1 MVWVVNLGCPIL
13 GLGVRFK
20 TGLLG
25 FGLWGFNIGKW
36 PLVYIEFGLQFLG
49 VQILRLRLGL
59 GFNY

>member
-13 GLGVRFK
+13 ELGVRFK

-36 PLVYIEFGLQFLG
+36 PWVYIEFGLQVWG
-49 VQILRLRLGL
+49 VQILRLVLGL

>member
-1 MVWVVNLGCPIL
+1 MVWVVNLGCVIL

-25 FGLWGFNIGKW
+25 FGLWSFNIGKW
-36 PLVYIEFGLQFLG
+36 PLVYIEFGLPFLG

>member
-13 GLGVRFK
+13 GLGSRFK

-36 PLVYIEFGLQFLG
+36 PLVYIEFGLQVLG
-49 VQILRLRLGL
+49 VQILRS
-59 GFNY
+59 